1 MKINAAQTDCYVVLT
16 TKQWIDYGLSRSRPL
31 SVSAAYVPCFDET
44 YARHIIIQDTIGM

>member
-1 MKINAAQTDCYVVLT
+1 MKINAAQTAI
-16 TKQWIDYGLSRSRPL
+16 IDDMVAAYGLSRSRPL